1 MCGVH
6 KMQLSKFPA
15 LLCSLSRQNMSD
27 DDIRL
32 GEEMRTDPN
41 LDFSLLEKLGEG

>member
-1 MCGVH
+1 MRGAQNAKQVPGC
-6 KMQLSKFPA
+6 FN
-15 LLCSLSRQNMSD
+15 CSLSRQNMSD